1 MQKRDFKE
9 YFKGANV
16 LGKDVNPLGKLYTST
31 PQLIG
36 ADLCKVFI
44 CTSQLKDIVNDSNCN
59 QVSSMFTY

>member
-31 PQLIG
+31 THVIG
-36 ADLCKVFI
+36 PHLQQIFI
-44 CTSQLKDIVNDSNCN
+44 HA
-59 QVSSMFTY
+59 YH